1 MLTWWWC
8 VRGSPESGRS
18 ILWVTW
24 TSTIHFSAIH
34 PIVRPTDW
42 RLHPA
47 ETPGRPAAVSYLHQ
61 SPSEHWRCL
70 CWLSAPQSLIEEH
83 LNPSSHTER
92 ESSLLSPHCLKNVR
106 KKQNPS
112 TQPITR
118 GLIASI
124 QEAGSSTWRE
134 SSPRRNH
141 GGIGNDAPLRPCES
155 RGGREGGTNGS
166 WCKIKH
172 E

>member
-1 MLTWWWC
+1 MMVRQRITRVRKIHPLGNMNVNNTFLSNSSNSWTNWLT
-8 VRGSPESGRS
+8 SPSCRD
-18 ILWVTW
+18 TW
-24 TSTIHFSAIH
+24 TSSRLLISASVTQRALTL
-34 PIVRPTDW
+34 PLLT
-42 RLHPA
+42 
-47 ETPGRPAAVSYLHQ
+47 
-61 SPSEHWRCL
+61 
-70 CWLSAPQSLIEEH
+70 LSSSKPQEKH

>member
-1 MLTWWWC
+1 MMVRQRITRVRKIHPLGNMNVNNTFLSNSSNSWTNWLT
-8 VRGSPESGRS
+8 SPSCRD
-18 ILWVTW
+18 TW
-24 TSTIHFSAIH
+24 TSSRLLISASVTQRALTL
-34 PIVRPTDW
+34 PLLT
-42 RLHPA
+42 
-47 ETPGRPAAVSYLHQ
+47 
-61 SPSEHWRCL
+61 
-70 CWLSAPQSLIEEH
+70 LSSSKPHRKTSKSL
-83 LNPSSHTER
+83 LTHTER
-92 ESSLLSPHCLKNVR
+92 ELPSISSLPKNVR
-106 KKQNPS
+106 KKQTPS
-112 TQPITR
+112 IQPITR

-155 RGGREGGTNGS
+155 RGGRKGGTNGS